1 MPKRYS
7 TLVVTLGSKPQLVTL
22 AVDCLQQK
30 GEVPDEVIV
39 VHASRER
46 AETQKALLLL
56 EGVFPEDYPNINL
69 QYLQLEKDGK
79 PLRDVTSPEQ
89 VEVAFQMLYS
99 TVRMMKIQD
108 KAVHLLIAGGRRTLT
123 VFGMAVA
130 QILFDDQDNLWHI
143 ASHPALEESGNLHV
157 SGDEWAR
164 LIPIP
169 VIAWGRLSPVFDV
182 LRSVDDPFMA
192 AKQLGDF
199 RLREQ
204 WDVARIFMLAKLSH
218 SESSVVSLLVQEG
231 LNQTDIAERLSISLR
246 TVEQHLRSVYRKA
259 EEHWETENMNQAR
272 LIRMLGLYF
281 STYRGP

>member
-1 MPKRYS
+1 MKKESS

-22 AVDCLQQK
+22 AVDCLRQN
-30 GEVPDEVIV
+30 GEILDKVVI

-56 EGVFPEDYPNINL
+56 EEHFPGIYPDINL
-69 QYLQLEKDGK
+69 EYLQLEKDGK
-79 PLRDVTSPEQ
+79 PLADVTSPEQ
-89 VEVAFQMLYS
+89 VEIAFQMLYS
-99 TVRMMKIQD
+99 SVRAMKIQD
-108 KAVHLLIAGGRRTLT
+108 RAIHLLIAGGRRTLT

-143 ASHPALEESGNLHV
+143 ASHPTLEESGNLHA

-169 VIAWGRLSPVFDV
+169 VITWGRLSPVFDV
-182 LRSVDDPFMA
+182 LQSVDNPFVA
-192 AKQLGDF
+192 AKQLSDF

-204 WDVARIFMLAKLSH
+204 WDIARIFVLAKLTP
-218 SESSVVSLLVQEG
+218 SELSIVSLLVQEG
-231 LNQTDIAERLSISLR
+231 LNQTDIAERLSVSLR

-259 EEHWETENMNQAR
+259 EDHWEAEDMNQAR
-272 LIRMLGLYF
+272 LIRLLGLYF